1 MNITKNNKNVP
12 KKNLSNLSSNHS
24 LLIIS
29 SDIPVQSL
37 YNLLIQ
43 NPTYINKVDSKNET
57 FLSYAIK
64 RNKKDTIDLLL
75 TSPIIDI
82 NFQNSKKNSYLH
94 LAVLNQN
101 LELINELINKGIDM
115 NLQNEDGDTALH
127 LAYKIDN
134 KDIIEILINNNINTS
149 IKNNN
154 GDLAINIKPE
164 KSNILKSNNS
174 SNNMYESVN
183 NSGFNSSNSY
193 NMNNSNIY
201 INKNNNNNNSNK
213 INQKTYESSEDFFSS
228 VISNNK
234 NIQSDDNYQI
244 VNDDENN
251 EDIQIYESKNSNLN
265 NNNNINLSVSNSKNI
280 NKSIKINLSNNIKN
294 KLNLSK
300 ANQNSKNQEFQS
312 QYIYPNNYNNFD
324 NNNQYNN
331 TSNNQIYNNN
341 NLNSHDSKNN
351 INITNNIQ
359 EKNEKIYNQNDVVDL
374 FDLTAS
380 LDIVKKVNRDKVED
394 ISNLNINKINDDNDN
409 NKNEFKK
416 VSTMDE
422 DLVNINQI
430 SNLNIKVEN
439 NNNNQFIKKNSKS
452 SNNSDYDDFEE
463 NNNFRDTIK
472 PKIEIDDEFAFSS
485 PHIQNLNEITQKNTA
500 VNTASN
506 INSNYNSITKVYESN
521 NNTNKNSILTTQSI
535 KNLMVSNN
543 PSPLPAISTMNIS
556 SNGSINYNISQSINN
571 NYNNNNKNLINKPA
585 STPLINF
592 LQKIKMEK
600 YANNLIN
607 NGFDDIQLIIEQT
620 KGNNLGIT
628 DENLK
633 EAGILLPG
641 DRAKIIIKIQELAK
655 NFVYPIPKGVFYTCD
670 DLDNID
676 SDIYIRK
683 LNNWLRNLKVEN
695 YLMNFISNGYHS
707 LELLLVQMESKI
719 PLNENLLKDL
729 GIDKIGYR
737 TRIIN
742 KLKEEAKSLI
752 IQLKKNLLIIDK
764 KGNNDICDCKIF

>member
-12 KKNLSNLSSNHS
+12 KKTLSNLSSNHS

-64 RNKKDTIDLLL
+64 RNKKDIIDLLL

-82 NFQNSKKNSYLH
+82 NFQNSNKNSYLH

-101 LELINELINKGIDM
+101 LDLINELINKGIDM
-115 NLQNEDGDTALH
+115 NLQNEDGNTALH
-127 LAYKIDN
+127 LAYKIGN
-134 KDIIEILINNNINTS
+134 KNIIETLINNNINTN

-154 GDLAINIKPE
+154 GELAINIKPE
-164 KSNILKSNNS
+164 KMFTLNSNSS
-174 SNNMYESVN
+174 SNNVYESVN
-183 NSGFNSSNSY
+183 NSGFDSSNSY
-193 NMNNSNIY
+193 NFR
-201 INKNNNNNNSNK
+201 NNNNNSFKNK
-213 INQKTYESSEDFFSS
+213 QKNYENNEDFFSS

-234 NIQSDDNYQI
+234 NIQSSNNYQI

-251 EDIQIYESKNSNLN
+251 DDIQIYESKNSSPNNN
-265 NNNNINLSVSNSKNI
+265 NNNNINLSISNSRDL
-280 NKSIKINLSNNIKN
+280 NKSIKIHLSDNIKN

-300 ANQNSKNQEFQS
+300 VNPNSKNQEFQS
-312 QYIYPNNYNNFD
+312 QYIYPNNYNNF
-324 NNNQYNN
+324 NNNYQYTN
-331 TSNNQIYNNN
+331 TSNNRFYNNTNN
-341 NLNSHDSKNN
+341 NLSMRESKN
-351 INITNNIQ
+351 INKKE
-359 EKNEKIYNQNDVVDL
+359 EKNEKLINNRNDEIDL

-380 LDIVKKVNRDKVED
+380 LELTKKINRDKVED
-394 ISNLNINKINDDNDN
+394 IPNLNINKENDDTYN
-409 NKNEFKK
+409 NHFKK

-422 DLVNINQI
+422 DMVNINKI

-439 NNNNQFIKKNSKS
+439 INNQFQKKNSKS
-452 SNNSDYDDFEE
+452 SNNSDYDDFDD
-463 NNNFRDTIK
+463 NNFRDTLK
-472 PKIEIDDEFAFSS
+472 PKIEIDDEFVFSS
-485 PHIQNLNEITQKNTA
+485 PHIQNLNELTQKNTA

-506 INSNYNSITKVYESN
+506 INSSITKVFEN
-521 NNTNKNSILTTQSI
+521 NNNNKNSILTTQSI

-543 PSPLPAISTMNIS
+543 PSPLPAISTKNIS
-556 SNGSINYNISQSINN
+556 SRESINYNISQSINN
-571 NYNNNNKNLINKPA
+571 NFNNNNKILYKPA
-585 STPLINF
+585 SSPLIVF
-592 LQKIKMEK
+592 LQKLKMEK

-607 NGFDDIQLIIEQT
+607 NGFDDIQLIIDQS
-620 KGNNLGIT
+620 KGNNLGIS
-628 DENLK
+628 DDNLK

-641 DRAKIIIKIQELAK
+641 DRAKFLIKIQELAG
-655 NFVYPIPKGVFYTCD
+655 NFAFPIPKGVYYTCN

-683 LNNWLRNLKVEN
+683 LNNWLKNLKVEN
-695 YLMNFISNGYHS
+695 YLMNFVSNGYHS
-707 LELLLVQMESKI
+707 LELLLVQMESKN
-719 PLNENLLKDL
+719 PLNDNLLIEL
-729 GIDKIGYR
+729 GIEKIGYR

>member
-12 KKNLSNLSSNHS
+12 KKTLSNLSSNHS

-37 YNLLIQ
+37 YHLLIQ

-64 RNKKDTIDLLL
+64 RNKKDIIDLLL

-82 NFQNSKKNSYLH
+82 NFQNSNKNSYLH

-115 NLQNEDGDTALH
+115 NLKNEDGNTALH

-134 KDIIEILINNNINTS
+134 KNIIETLINNNINTN

-154 GDLAINIKPE
+154 GELAINVKPE
-164 KSNILKSNNS
+164 KMYTLKSNSS
-174 SNNMYESVN
+174 SNNVYESVN
-183 NSGFNSSNSY
+183 NSGFDSSNSY
-193 NMNNSNIY
+193 N
-201 INKNNNNNNSNK
+201 NNNNNNSFRNK
-213 INQKTYESSEDFFSS
+213 QKTYESNEDFFSS

-234 NIQSDDNYQI
+234 NIQSSNNYQI

-251 EDIQIYESKNSNLN
+251 EDLQIYESKNSSPNNN
-265 NNNNINLSVSNSKNI
+265 NNNNINLSISNSKDL
-280 NKSIKINLSNNIKN
+280 NKSIKINLSDNLKN

-300 ANQNSKNQEFQS
+300 VNPISKNQEFQS
-312 QYIYPNNYNNFD
+312 QYIYPNNYNNF
-324 NNNQYNN
+324 NHNYQYNN
-331 TSNNQIYNNN
+331 TSNNHINTIN
-341 NLNSHDSKNN
+341 NLSNRDSKNC
-351 INITNNIQ
+351 IKKTE
-359 EKNEKIYNQNDVVDL
+359 EKNDKFINNRNDEIDL

-380 LDIVKKVNRDKVED
+380 LELTKKINRDKVED
-394 ISNLNINKINDDNDN
+394 IPNLNINKENDDNN
-409 NKNEFKK
+409 NIYNNQFKK

-422 DLVNINQI
+422 DMVNINQV

-439 NNNNQFIKKNSKS
+439 NNNQFKKKNSKS
-452 SNNSDYDDFEE
+452 SNNSDNDDFDD
-463 NNNFRDTIK
+463 NNFRDTLK
-472 PKIEIDDEFAFSS
+472 PKIEIDDEFVFSS
-485 PHIQNLNEITQKNTA
+485 PHIQNLNELTQKNTA

-506 INSNYNSITKVYESN
+506 SNYNSIAKVYEN
-521 NNTNKNSILTTQSI
+521 NNNNKNSILTTQSI

-543 PSPLPAISTMNIS
+543 PSPLPAISTKNIS
-556 SNGSINYNISQSINN
+556 SRGSINYNISQSINKNFN
-571 NYNNNNKNLINKPA
+571 NDKTQYIINKPA
-585 STPLINF
+585 SSSLVDF
-592 LQKIKMEK
+592 LQKLKMEK

-607 NGFDDIQLIIEQT
+607 NGFDDIQLIIDQS

-628 DENLK
+628 DDNLK

-641 DRAKIIIKIQELAK
+641 DRAKILIKIQELAG
-655 NFVYPIPKGVFYTCD
+655 NFSFPIPKGVYYTCN

-683 LNNWLRNLKVEN
+683 LNNWLKNLKVEN
-695 YLMNFISNGYHS
+695 YLINFVSNGYHS
-707 LELLLVQMESKI
+707 LELLLVQMESKN
-719 PLNENLLKDL
+719 PLNDNLLIEL

>member
-12 KKNLSNLSSNHS
+12 KKTLSNLSSNHS

-64 RNKKDTIDLLL
+64 RNKKDIIDLLL

-82 NFQNSKKNSYLH
+82 NFQNSNKNSYLH

-101 LELINELINKGIDM
+101 LDLINELINKGIDM
-115 NLQNEDGDTALH
+115 NLQNEDGNTALH

-134 KDIIEILINNNINTS
+134 KNIIETLINNNINTN

-154 GDLAINIKPE
+154 GELAINIKPE
-164 KSNILKSNNS
+164 KIYTLNSNSS
-174 SNNMYESVN
+174 SNNVYESVN
-183 NSGFNSSNSY
+183 NSGFDSSNSY
-193 NMNNSNIY
+193 NFR
-201 INKNNNNNNSNK
+201 NNNNNSFKNK
-213 INQKTYESSEDFFSS
+213 QKNYENNEDFFSS

-234 NIQSDDNYQI
+234 NIQSSNNYQI

-251 EDIQIYESKNSNLN
+251 DDIQIYESKNSSPNNN
-265 NNNNINLSVSNSKNI
+265 NNNNINLSISNSRDL
-280 NKSIKINLSNNIKN
+280 NKSIKIHLSDNIKN

-300 ANQNSKNQEFQS
+300 VNPNSKNQEFQS
-312 QYIYPNNYNNFD
+312 QYIYPNNYNNF
-324 NNNQYNN
+324 NNNYQYTN
-331 TSNNQIYNNN
+331 TSNNRFYNNTNN
-341 NLNSHDSKNN
+341 NLSMRESKN
-351 INITNNIQ
+351 INKKE
-359 EKNEKIYNQNDVVDL
+359 EKNEKLINNRNDEIDL

-380 LDIVKKVNRDKVED
+380 LELTKKINRDKVED
-394 ISNLNINKINDDNDN
+394 IPNLNINKENDDTYN
-409 NKNEFKK
+409 NHFKK

-422 DLVNINQI
+422 DMVNINKI

-439 NNNNQFIKKNSKS
+439 INNQFQKKNSKS
-452 SNNSDYDDFEE
+452 SNNSDYDDFDD
-463 NNNFRDTIK
+463 NNFRDTLK
-472 PKIEIDDEFAFSS
+472 PKIEIDDEFVFSS
-485 PHIQNLNEITQKNTA
+485 PHIQNLNELTQKNTA

-506 INSNYNSITKVYESN
+506 INSSITKVFEN
-521 NNTNKNSILTTQSI
+521 NNNNKNSILTTQSI

-543 PSPLPAISTMNIS
+543 PSPLPAISTKNIS
-556 SNGSINYNISQSINN
+556 SRESINYNISQSINN
-571 NYNNNNKNLINKPA
+571 NFNNNNKILYKPA
-585 STPLINF
+585 SSPLIVF
-592 LQKIKMEK
+592 LQKLKMEK

-607 NGFDDIQLIIEQT
+607 NGFDDIQLIIDQS
-620 KGNNLGIT
+620 KGNNLGIS
-628 DENLK
+628 DDNLK

-641 DRAKIIIKIQELAK
+641 DRAKFLIKIQELAG
-655 NFVYPIPKGVFYTCD
+655 NFAFPIPKGVYYTCN

-683 LNNWLRNLKVEN
+683 LNNWLKNLKVEN
-695 YLMNFISNGYHS
+695 YLMNFVSNGYHS
-707 LELLLVQMESKI
+707 LELLLVQMESKN
-719 PLNENLLKDL
+719 PLNDNLLIEL
-729 GIDKIGYR
+729 GIEKIGYR

>member
-12 KKNLSNLSSNHS
+12 KKTLSNLSSNHS

-64 RNKKDTIDLLL
+64 RNKKDIIDLLL

-82 NFQNSKKNSYLH
+82 NFQNSNKNSYLH

-101 LELINELINKGIDM
+101 LDLINELINKGIDM
-115 NLQNEDGDTALH
+115 NLQNEDGNTALH

-134 KDIIEILINNNINTS
+134 KNIIETLINNNINTN

-154 GDLAINIKPE
+154 GELAINIKPE
-164 KSNILKSNNS
+164 KIYTLNSNSS
-174 SNNMYESVN
+174 SNNVYESVN
-183 NSGFNSSNSY
+183 NSGFDSSNSY
-193 NMNNSNIY
+193 NFR
-201 INKNNNNNNSNK
+201 NNNNNSFKNK
-213 INQKTYESSEDFFSS
+213 QKNYENNEDFFSS

-234 NIQSDDNYQI
+234 NIQSSNNYQI

-251 EDIQIYESKNSNLN
+251 DDIQIYESKNSSPNNN
-265 NNNNINLSVSNSKNI
+265 NNNNINLSISNSRDL
-280 NKSIKINLSNNIKN
+280 NKSTKIHLSDNIKN

-300 ANQNSKNQEFQS
+300 VNPNSKNQEFQS
-312 QYIYPNNYNNFD
+312 QYIYPNNYNNF
-324 NNNQYNN
+324 NNNYQYTN
-331 TSNNQIYNNN
+331 TSNNRFYNNTNN
-341 NLNSHDSKNN
+341 NLSMRESKN
-351 INITNNIQ
+351 INKKE
-359 EKNEKIYNQNDVVDL
+359 EKNEKLINNRNDEIDL

-380 LDIVKKVNRDKVED
+380 LELTKKINRDKVED
-394 ISNLNINKINDDNDN
+394 IPNLNINKENDDTYN
-409 NKNEFKK
+409 NHFKK

-422 DLVNINQI
+422 DMVNINKI

-439 NNNNQFIKKNSKS
+439 INNQFQKKNSKS
-452 SNNSDYDDFEE
+452 SNNSDYDDFDD
-463 NNNFRDTIK
+463 NNFRDTLK
-472 PKIEIDDEFAFSS
+472 PKIEIDDEFVFSS
-485 PHIQNLNEITQKNTA
+485 PHIQNLNELTQKNTA

-506 INSNYNSITKVYESN
+506 INSSITKVFEN
-521 NNTNKNSILTTQSI
+521 NNNNKNSILTTQSI

-543 PSPLPAISTMNIS
+543 PSPLPAISTKNIS
-556 SNGSINYNISQSINN
+556 SRESINYNISQSINN
-571 NYNNNNKNLINKPA
+571 NFNNNNKILYKPA
-585 STPLINF
+585 SSPLIVF
-592 LQKIKMEK
+592 LQKLKMEK

-607 NGFDDIQLIIEQT
+607 NGFDDIQLIIDQS
-620 KGNNLGIT
+620 KGNNLGIS
-628 DENLK
+628 DDNLK

-641 DRAKIIIKIQELAK
+641 DRAKFLIKIQELAG
-655 NFVYPIPKGVFYTCD
+655 NFAFPIPKGVYYTCN

-683 LNNWLRNLKVEN
+683 LNNWLKNLKVEN
-695 YLMNFISNGYHS
+695 YLMNFVSNGYHS
-707 LELLLVQMESKI
+707 LELLLVQMESKN
-719 PLNENLLKDL
+719 PLNDNLLIEL
-729 GIDKIGYR
+729 GIEKIGYR

>member
-12 KKNLSNLSSNHS
+12 KKTLSNLSSNHS

-64 RNKKDTIDLLL
+64 RNKKDIIDLLL

-82 NFQNSKKNSYLH
+82 NFQNSNKNSYLH

-101 LELINELINKGIDM
+101 LDLINELINKGIDM
-115 NLQNEDGDTALH
+115 NLQNEDGNTALH

-134 KDIIEILINNNINTS
+134 KNIIETLINNNINTN

-154 GDLAINIKPE
+154 GELAINIKPE
-164 KSNILKSNNS
+164 KIYTLNSNSS
-174 SNNMYESVN
+174 SNNVYESVN
-183 NSGFNSSNSY
+183 NSGFDSSNSY
-193 NMNNSNIY
+193 NFR
-201 INKNNNNNNSNK
+201 NNNNNSFKNK
-213 INQKTYESSEDFFSS
+213 QKNYENNEDFFSS

-234 NIQSDDNYQI
+234 NIQSSNNYQI

-251 EDIQIYESKNSNLN
+251 DDIQIYESKNSSPNNN
-265 NNNNINLSVSNSKNI
+265 NNNNINLSISNSRDL
-280 NKSIKINLSNNIKN
+280 NKSNKIHLSDNIKN

-300 ANQNSKNQEFQS
+300 VNPNSKNQEFQS
-312 QYIYPNNYNNFD
+312 QYIYPNNYNNF
-324 NNNQYNN
+324 NNNYQYTN
-331 TSNNQIYNNN
+331 TSNNRFYNNTNN
-341 NLNSHDSKNN
+341 NLSMRESKN
-351 INITNNIQ
+351 INKKE
-359 EKNEKIYNQNDVVDL
+359 EKNEKLINNRNDEIDL

-380 LDIVKKVNRDKVED
+380 LELTKKINRDKVED
-394 ISNLNINKINDDNDN
+394 IPNLNINKENDDTYN
-409 NKNEFKK
+409 NHFKK

-422 DLVNINQI
+422 DMVNINKI

-439 NNNNQFIKKNSKS
+439 INNQFQKKNSKS
-452 SNNSDYDDFEE
+452 SNNSDYDDFDD
-463 NNNFRDTIK
+463 NNFRDTLK
-472 PKIEIDDEFAFSS
+472 PKIEIDDEFVFSS
-485 PHIQNLNEITQKNTA
+485 PHIQNLNELTQKNTA

-506 INSNYNSITKVYESN
+506 INSSITKVFEN
-521 NNTNKNSILTTQSI
+521 NNNNKNSILTTQSI

-543 PSPLPAISTMNIS
+543 PSPLPAISTKNIS
-556 SNGSINYNISQSINN
+556 SRESINYNISQSINN
-571 NYNNNNKNLINKPA
+571 NFNNNNKILYKPA
-585 STPLINF
+585 SSPLIVF
-592 LQKIKMEK
+592 LQKLKMEK

-607 NGFDDIQLIIEQT
+607 NGFDDIQLIIDQS
-620 KGNNLGIT
+620 KGNNLGIS
-628 DENLK
+628 DDNLK

-641 DRAKIIIKIQELAK
+641 DRAKFLIKIQELAG
-655 NFVYPIPKGVFYTCD
+655 NFAFPIPKGVYYTCN

-683 LNNWLRNLKVEN
+683 LNNWLKNLKVEN
-695 YLMNFISNGYHS
+695 YLMNFVSNGYHS
-707 LELLLVQMESKI
+707 LELLLVQMESKN
-719 PLNENLLKDL
+719 PLNDNLLIEL
-729 GIDKIGYR
+729 GIEKIGYR

>member
-12 KKNLSNLSSNHS
+12 KKTLSNLSSNHS

-64 RNKKDTIDLLL
+64 RNKKDIIDLLL

-82 NFQNSKKNSYLH
+82 NFQNSNKNSYLH

-101 LELINELINKGIDM
+101 LDLINELINKGIDM
-115 NLQNEDGDTALH
+115 NLQNEDGNTALH

-134 KDIIEILINNNINTS
+134 KNIIETLINNNINTN

-154 GDLAINIKPE
+154 GELANNIKPE
-164 KSNILKSNNS
+164 KIYTLNSNSS
-174 SNNMYESVN
+174 SNNVYESVN
-183 NSGFNSSNSY
+183 NSGFDSSNSY
-193 NMNNSNIY
+193 NFR
-201 INKNNNNNNSNK
+201 NNNNNSFKNK
-213 INQKTYESSEDFFSS
+213 QKNYENNEDFFSS
-228 VISNNK
+228 VISYNK
-234 NIQSDDNYQI
+234 NIQSSNNYQI

-251 EDIQIYESKNSNLN
+251 DDIQIYESKNSSPNNN
-265 NNNNINLSVSNSKNI
+265 NNNNINLSISNSRDL
-280 NKSIKINLSNNIKN
+280 NKSIKIHLSDNIKN

-300 ANQNSKNQEFQS
+300 VNPNSKNQEFQS
-312 QYIYPNNYNNFD
+312 QYIYPNNYNNF
-324 NNNQYNN
+324 NNNYQYTN
-331 TSNNQIYNNN
+331 TSNNRFYNNTNN
-341 NLNSHDSKNN
+341 NLSMRESKN
-351 INITNNIQ
+351 INKKE
-359 EKNEKIYNQNDVVDL
+359 EKNEKLINNRNDEIDL

-380 LDIVKKVNRDKVED
+380 LELTKKINRDKVED
-394 ISNLNINKINDDNDN
+394 IPNLNINKENDDTYN
-409 NKNEFKK
+409 NHFKK

-422 DLVNINQI
+422 DMVNINKI

-439 NNNNQFIKKNSKS
+439 INNQFQKKNSKS
-452 SNNSDYDDFEE
+452 SNNSDYDDFDD
-463 NNNFRDTIK
+463 NNFRDTLK
-472 PKIEIDDEFAFSS
+472 PKIEIDDEFVFSS
-485 PHIQNLNEITQKNTA
+485 PHIQNLNELTQKNTA

-506 INSNYNSITKVYESN
+506 INSSITKVFEN
-521 NNTNKNSILTTQSI
+521 NNNNKNSILTTQSI

-543 PSPLPAISTMNIS
+543 PSPLPAISTKNIS
-556 SNGSINYNISQSINN
+556 SRETINYNISQSINN
-571 NYNNNNKNLINKPA
+571 NFNNNNKILYKPA
-585 STPLINF
+585 SSPLIVF
-592 LQKIKMEK
+592 LQKLKMEK

-607 NGFDDIQLIIEQT
+607 NGFDDIQLIIDQS
-620 KGNNLGIT
+620 KGNNLGIS
-628 DENLK
+628 DDNLK

-641 DRAKIIIKIQELAK
+641 DRAKFLIKIQELAG
-655 NFVYPIPKGVFYTCD
+655 NFAFPIPKGVYYTCN

-683 LNNWLRNLKVEN
+683 LNNWLKNLKVEN
-695 YLMNFISNGYHS
+695 YLMNFVSNGYHS
-707 LELLLVQMESKI
+707 LELLLVQMESKN
-719 PLNENLLKDL
+719 PLNDNLLIEL
-729 GIDKIGYR
+729 GIEKIGYR

>member
-43 NPTYINKVDSKNET
+43 NPSYINKVDSKNET

-134 KDIIEILINNNINTS
+134 KDIIEILINNNINTN

-154 GDLAINIKPE
+154 GELAINIKPE
-164 KSNILKSNNS
+164 KSNILKSNDS
-174 SNNMYESVN
+174 SNNIYESVN
-183 NSGFNSSNSY
+183 NSGFNSCNSY

-201 INKNNNNNNSNK
+201 TNKNNNNNK
-213 INQKTYESSEDFFSS
+213 INQKTNESNEDFFSS

-234 NIQSDDNYQI
+234 NIQSNDNYQI

-251 EDIQIYESKNSNLN
+251 EDIQIYESKNSSPN
-265 NNNNINLSVSNSKNI
+265 NNFNNNINLSISNSKDL
-280 NKSIKINLSNNIKN
+280 NKSIKIHLSDNIKN

-300 ANQNSKNQEFQS
+300 ANHISKNQEFQS
-312 QYIYPNNYNNFD
+312 QYIYPNNYNNF
-324 NNNQYNN
+324 NNNYQYNN
-331 TSNNQIYNNN
+331 TSNNHIYNSNN
-341 NLNSHDSKNN
+341 NLNSHMNK
-351 INITNNIQ
+351 TNNFQDTID
-359 EKNEKIYNQNDVVDL
+359 KLKYSHNDEVDL
-374 FDLTAS
+374 FDLTES

-394 ISNLNINKINDDNDN
+394 IPNLNINKINDDNN
-409 NKNEFKK
+409 NNNIYKNEFKK

-430 SNLNIKVEN
+430 SNMNIKAEN
-439 NNNNQFIKKNSKS
+439 DNNNQFIKKNSKS

-655 NFVYPIPKGVFYTCD
+655 NFVYPIPKGVYYTCD

-683 LNNWLRNLKVEN
+683 LNNWLKNLKVEN

-707 LELLLVQMESKI
+707 LELLIVQMESKN
-719 PLNENLLKDL
+719 PLNDNLLKEI
-729 GIDKIGYR
+729 GIDKIGHR

-742 KLKEEAKSLI
+742 KLKEDGKSLTN
-752 IQLKKNLLIIDK
+752 QLKKNLLIIDK
-764 KGNNDICDCKIF
+764 KGNNDICDCVIF

>member
-12 KKNLSNLSSNHS
+12 KKTLSNLSSNHS

-64 RNKKDTIDLLL
+64 RNKKDIIDLLL

-82 NFQNSKKNSYLH
+82 NFQNSNKNSYLH
-94 LAVLNQN
+94 LAVINQN
-101 LELINELINKGIDM
+101 LDLINELINKGIDM
-115 NLQNEDGDTALH
+115 NLQNEDGNTALH

-134 KDIIEILINNNINTS
+134 KNIIETLINNNINTN

-154 GDLAINIKPE
+154 GELAINIKPE
-164 KSNILKSNNS
+164 KIYTLNSNSS
-174 SNNMYESVN
+174 SNNVYESVN
-183 NSGFNSSNSY
+183 NSGFDSSNSY
-193 NMNNSNIY
+193 NFR
-201 INKNNNNNNSNK
+201 NNNNNSFKNK
-213 INQKTYESSEDFFSS
+213 QKNYENNEDFFSS

-234 NIQSDDNYQI
+234 NIQSSNNYQI

-251 EDIQIYESKNSNLN
+251 DDIQIYESKNSSPNNN
-265 NNNNINLSVSNSKNI
+265 NNNNINLSISNSRDL
-280 NKSIKINLSNNIKN
+280 NKSIKIHLSDNIKN

-300 ANQNSKNQEFQS
+300 VNPNSKNQEFQS
-312 QYIYPNNYNNFD
+312 QYIYPNNYNNF
-324 NNNQYNN
+324 NNNYQYTN
-331 TSNNQIYNNN
+331 TSNNRFYNNTNN
-341 NLNSHDSKNN
+341 NLSMRESKN
-351 INITNNIQ
+351 INKKE
-359 EKNEKIYNQNDVVDL
+359 EKNEKLINNRNDEIDL

-380 LDIVKKVNRDKVED
+380 LELTKKINRDKVED
-394 ISNLNINKINDDNDN
+394 IPNLNINKENDDTYN
-409 NKNEFKK
+409 NHFKK

-422 DLVNINQI
+422 DMVNINKI

-439 NNNNQFIKKNSKS
+439 INNQFQKKNSKS
-452 SNNSDYDDFEE
+452 SNNSDYDDFDD
-463 NNNFRDTIK
+463 NNFRDTLK
-472 PKIEIDDEFAFSS
+472 PKIEIDDEFVFSS
-485 PHIQNLNEITQKNTA
+485 PHIQNLNELTQKNTA

-506 INSNYNSITKVYESN
+506 INSSITKVFEN
-521 NNTNKNSILTTQSI
+521 NNNNKNSILTTQSI

-543 PSPLPAISTMNIS
+543 PSPLPAISTKNIS
-556 SNGSINYNISQSINN
+556 SRESINYNISQSINN
-571 NYNNNNKNLINKPA
+571 NFNNNKFLYKPA
-585 STPLINF
+585 SSPLIVF
-592 LQKIKMEK
+592 LQKLKMEK

-607 NGFDDIQLIIEQT
+607 NGFDDIQLIIDQS
-620 KGNNLGIT
+620 KGNNLGIS
-628 DENLK
+628 DDNLK

-641 DRAKIIIKIQELAK
+641 DRAKFLIKIQELAG
-655 NFVYPIPKGVFYTCD
+655 NFAFPIPKGVYYTCN

-683 LNNWLRNLKVEN
+683 LNNWLKNLKVEN
-695 YLMNFISNGYHS
+695 YLMNFVSNGYHS
-707 LELLLVQMESKI
+707 LELLLVQMESKN
-719 PLNENLLKDL
+719 PLNDNLLIEL
-729 GIDKIGYR
+729 GIEKIGYR

>member
-12 KKNLSNLSSNHS
+12 KKTLSNLSSNHS

-64 RNKKDTIDLLL
+64 RNKKDIIDLLL

-82 NFQNSKKNSYLH
+82 NFQNSNKNSYLH

-101 LELINELINKGIDM
+101 LYLINELINKGIDM
-115 NLQNEDGDTALH
+115 NLQNEDGNTALH

-134 KDIIEILINNNINTS
+134 KNIIETLINNNINTN

-154 GDLAINIKPE
+154 GELAINIKPE
-164 KSNILKSNNS
+164 KIYTLNSNSS
-174 SNNMYESVN
+174 SNNVYESVN
-183 NSGFNSSNSY
+183 NSGFDSSNSY
-193 NMNNSNIY
+193 NFR
-201 INKNNNNNNSNK
+201 NNNNNSFKNK
-213 INQKTYESSEDFFSS
+213 QKNYENNEDFFSS

-234 NIQSDDNYQI
+234 NIQSSNNYQI

-251 EDIQIYESKNSNLN
+251 EDIQIYESKNSSPNNN
-265 NNNNINLSVSNSKNI
+265 NNNNINLSISNSRDL
-280 NKSIKINLSNNIKN
+280 NKSIKIHLSDNIKN

-300 ANQNSKNQEFQS
+300 VNPNSKNQEFQS
-312 QYIYPNNYNNFD
+312 QYIYPNNYNNF
-324 NNNQYNN
+324 NNNYQYTN
-331 TSNNQIYNNN
+331 TSNNRFYNNTNN
-341 NLNSHDSKNN
+341 NLSMRESKN
-351 INITNNIQ
+351 INKKE
-359 EKNEKIYNQNDVVDL
+359 EKNEKLINNRNDEIDL

-380 LDIVKKVNRDKVED
+380 LELTKKINRDKVED
-394 ISNLNINKINDDNDN
+394 IPNLNINKENDDTYN
-409 NKNEFKK
+409 NHFKK

-422 DLVNINQI
+422 DMVNINKI

-439 NNNNQFIKKNSKS
+439 INNQFQKKNSKS
-452 SNNSDYDDFEE
+452 SNNSDYDDFDD
-463 NNNFRDTIK
+463 NNFRDTLK
-472 PKIEIDDEFAFSS
+472 PKIEIDDEFVFSS
-485 PHIQNLNEITQKNTA
+485 PHIQNLNELTQKNTA

-506 INSNYNSITKVYESN
+506 INSSITKVFEN
-521 NNTNKNSILTTQSI
+521 NNNNKNSILTTQSI

-543 PSPLPAISTMNIS
+543 PSPLPAISTKNIS
-556 SNGSINYNISQSINN
+556 SRESINYNISQSINN
-571 NYNNNNKNLINKPA
+571 NFNNNNKILYKPA
-585 STPLINF
+585 SSPLIVF
-592 LQKIKMEK
+592 LQKLKMEK

-607 NGFDDIQLIIEQT
+607 NGFDDIQLIIDQS
-620 KGNNLGIT
+620 KGNNLGIS
-628 DENLK
+628 DDNLK

-641 DRAKIIIKIQELAK
+641 DRAKFLIKIQELAG
-655 NFVYPIPKGVFYTCD
+655 NFAFPIPKGVYYTCN

-683 LNNWLRNLKVEN
+683 LNNWLKNLKVEN
-695 YLMNFISNGYHS
+695 YLMNFVSNGYHS
-707 LELLLVQMESKI
+707 LELLLVQMESKN
-719 PLNENLLKDL
+719 PLNDNLLIEL
-729 GIDKIGYR
+729 GIEKIGYR

>member
-12 KKNLSNLSSNHS
+12 KKTLSNLSSNHS

-64 RNKKDTIDLLL
+64 RNKKDIIDLLL

-82 NFQNSKKNSYLH
+82 NFQNSNKNSYLH

-101 LELINELINKGIDM
+101 LDLINELINKGIDM
-115 NLQNEDGDTALH
+115 NLQNEDGNTALH
-127 LAYKIDN
+127 LAYKIGN
-134 KDIIEILINNNINTS
+134 KNIIETLINNNINTN

-154 GDLAINIKPE
+154 GELAINIKPE
-164 KSNILKSNNS
+164 KMFTLNSNSS
-174 SNNMYESVN
+174 SNNVYESVN
-183 NSGFNSSNSY
+183 NSGFDSSNSY
-193 NMNNSNIY
+193 NFR
-201 INKNNNNNNSNK
+201 NNNNNSFKNK
-213 INQKTYESSEDFFSS
+213 QKNYENNEDFFSS

-234 NIQSDDNYQI
+234 NIQSSNNYQI

-251 EDIQIYESKNSNLN
+251 DDIQIYESKNSSPNNN
-265 NNNNINLSVSNSKNI
+265 NNNNINLSISNSRDL
-280 NKSIKINLSNNIKN
+280 NKSIKIHLSDNIKN

-300 ANQNSKNQEFQS
+300 VNPNSKNQEFQS
-312 QYIYPNNYNNFD
+312 QYIYPNNYNNF
-324 NNNQYNN
+324 NNNYQYTN
-331 TSNNQIYNNN
+331 TSNNRFYNNTNN
-341 NLNSHDSKNN
+341 NLSMRESKN
-351 INITNNIQ
+351 INKKE
-359 EKNEKIYNQNDVVDL
+359 EKNEKLINNRNDEIDL

-380 LDIVKKVNRDKVED
+380 LELTKKINRDKVED
-394 ISNLNINKINDDNDN
+394 IPNLNINKENDDTYN
-409 NKNEFKK
+409 NHFKK

-422 DLVNINQI
+422 DMVNINKI

-439 NNNNQFIKKNSKS
+439 INNQFQKKNSKS
-452 SNNSDYDDFEE
+452 SKNNDYDDFDD
-463 NNNFRDTIK
+463 NNFRDTLK
-472 PKIEIDDEFAFSS
+472 PKIEIDDEFVFSS
-485 PHIQNLNEITQKNTA
+485 PHIQNLNELTQKNTA

-506 INSNYNSITKVYESN
+506 INSSITKVFEN
-521 NNTNKNSILTTQSI
+521 NNNNKNSILTTQSI

-543 PSPLPAISTMNIS
+543 PSPLPAISTKNIS
-556 SNGSINYNISQSINN
+556 SRESINYNISQSINN
-571 NYNNNNKNLINKPA
+571 NFNNNNKILYKPA
-585 STPLINF
+585 SSPLIVF
-592 LQKIKMEK
+592 LQKLKMEK

-607 NGFDDIQLIIEQT
+607 NGFDDIQLIIDQS
-620 KGNNLGIT
+620 KGNNLGIS
-628 DENLK
+628 DDNLK

-641 DRAKIIIKIQELAK
+641 DRAKFLIKIQELAG
-655 NFVYPIPKGVFYTCD
+655 NFAFPIPKGVYYTCN

-683 LNNWLRNLKVEN
+683 LNNWLKNLKVEN
-695 YLMNFISNGYHS
+695 YLMNFVSNGYHS
-707 LELLLVQMESKI
+707 LELLLVQMESKN
-719 PLNENLLKDL
+719 PLNDNLLIEL
-729 GIDKIGYR
+729 GIEKIGYR

>member
-12 KKNLSNLSSNHS
+12 KKTLSNLSSNHS

-64 RNKKDTIDLLL
+64 RNKKDIIDLLL

-82 NFQNSKKNSYLH
+82 NFQNSNKNSYLH

-101 LELINELINKGIDM
+101 LDLINELINKGIDM
-115 NLQNEDGDTALH
+115 NLQNEDGNTALH

-134 KDIIEILINNNINTS
+134 KNIIETLINNNINTN

-154 GDLAINIKPE
+154 GELAINIKPE
-164 KSNILKSNNS
+164 KIYTLNSNSS
-174 SNNMYESVN
+174 SNNVYESVN
-183 NSGFNSSNSY
+183 NSGFDSSNSY
-193 NMNNSNIY
+193 NFR
-201 INKNNNNNNSNK
+201 NNNNNSFKNK
-213 INQKTYESSEDFFSS
+213 QKNYENNEDFFSS

-234 NIQSDDNYQI
+234 NIQSSNNYQI

-251 EDIQIYESKNSNLN
+251 DDIQIYESKNSSPNNN
-265 NNNNINLSVSNSKNI
+265 NNNNINLSISNSRDL
-280 NKSIKINLSNNIKN
+280 NKSSKIHLSDNIKN

-300 ANQNSKNQEFQS
+300 VNPNSKNQEFQS
-312 QYIYPNNYNNFD
+312 QYIYPNNYNNF
-324 NNNQYNN
+324 NNNYQYTN
-331 TSNNQIYNNN
+331 TSNNRFYNNTNN
-341 NLNSHDSKNN
+341 NLSMRESKN
-351 INITNNIQ
+351 INKKE
-359 EKNEKIYNQNDVVDL
+359 EKNEKLINNRNDEIDL

-380 LDIVKKVNRDKVED
+380 LELTKKINRDKVED
-394 ISNLNINKINDDNDN
+394 IPNLNINKENDDTYN
-409 NKNEFKK
+409 NHFKK

-422 DLVNINQI
+422 DMVNINKI

-439 NNNNQFIKKNSKS
+439 INNQFQKKNSKS
-452 SNNSDYDDFEE
+452 SNNSDYDDFDD
-463 NNNFRDTIK
+463 NNFRDTLK
-472 PKIEIDDEFAFSS
+472 PKIEIDDEFVFSS
-485 PHIQNLNEITQKNTA
+485 PHIQNLNELTQKNTA

-506 INSNYNSITKVYESN
+506 INSSITKVFEN
-521 NNTNKNSILTTQSI
+521 NNNNKNSILTTQSI

-543 PSPLPAISTMNIS
+543 PSPLPAISTKNIS
-556 SNGSINYNISQSINN
+556 SRESINYNISQSINN
-571 NYNNNNKNLINKPA
+571 NFNNNNKILYKPA
-585 STPLINF
+585 SSPLIVF
-592 LQKIKMEK
+592 LQKLKMEK

-607 NGFDDIQLIIEQT
+607 NGFDDIQLIIDQS
-620 KGNNLGIT
+620 KGNNLGIS
-628 DENLK
+628 DDNLK

-641 DRAKIIIKIQELAK
+641 DRAKFLIKIQELAG
-655 NFVYPIPKGVFYTCD
+655 NFAFPIPKGVYYTCN

-683 LNNWLRNLKVEN
+683 LNNWLKNLKVEN
-695 YLMNFISNGYHS
+695 YLMNFVSNGYHS
-707 LELLLVQMESKI
+707 LELLLVQMESKN
-719 PLNENLLKDL
+719 PLNDNLLIEL
-729 GIDKIGYR
+729 GIEKIGYR

>member
-12 KKNLSNLSSNHS
+12 KKTLSNLSSNHS

-64 RNKKDTIDLLL
+64 RNKKDIIDLLL

-82 NFQNSKKNSYLH
+82 NFQNSNKNSYLH

-101 LELINELINKGIDM
+101 LYLINELINKGIDM
-115 NLQNEDGDTALH
+115 NLQNEDGNTALH

-134 KDIIEILINNNINTS
+134 KNIIETLINNNINTN

-154 GDLAINIKPE
+154 GELAINIKPE
-164 KSNILKSNNS
+164 KIYTLNSNSS
-174 SNNMYESVN
+174 SNNVYESVN
-183 NSGFNSSNSY
+183 NSGFDSSNSY
-193 NMNNSNIY
+193 NFR
-201 INKNNNNNNSNK
+201 NNNNSFKNK
-213 INQKTYESSEDFFSS
+213 QKNYENNEDFFSS

-234 NIQSDDNYQI
+234 NIQSSNNYQI

-251 EDIQIYESKNSNLN
+251 DDIQIYESKNSSPNNN
-265 NNNNINLSVSNSKNI
+265 NNNNINLSISNSRDL
-280 NKSIKINLSNNIKN
+280 NKSIKIHLSDNIKN

-300 ANQNSKNQEFQS
+300 VNPNSKNQEFQS
-312 QYIYPNNYNNFD
+312 QYIYPNNYNNF
-324 NNNQYNN
+324 NNNYQYTN
-331 TSNNQIYNNN
+331 TSNNRFYNNTNN
-341 NLNSHDSKNN
+341 NLSMRESKN
-351 INITNNIQ
+351 INKKE
-359 EKNEKIYNQNDVVDL
+359 EKNEKLINNRNDEIDL

-380 LDIVKKVNRDKVED
+380 LELTKKINRDKVED
-394 ISNLNINKINDDNDN
+394 IPNLNINKENDDTYN
-409 NKNEFKK
+409 NHFKK

-422 DLVNINQI
+422 DMVNINKI

-439 NNNNQFIKKNSKS
+439 INNQFQKKNSKS
-452 SNNSDYDDFEE
+452 SNNSDYDDFDD
-463 NNNFRDTIK
+463 NNFRDTLK
-472 PKIEIDDEFAFSS
+472 PKIEIDDEFVFSS
-485 PHIQNLNEITQKNTA
+485 PHIQNLNELTQKNTA

-506 INSNYNSITKVYESN
+506 INSSITKVFEN
-521 NNTNKNSILTTQSI
+521 NNNNKNSILTTQSI

-543 PSPLPAISTMNIS
+543 PSPLPAISTKNIS
-556 SNGSINYNISQSINN
+556 SRESINYNISQSINN
-571 NYNNNNKNLINKPA
+571 NFNNNNKILYKPA
-585 STPLINF
+585 SSPLIVF
-592 LQKIKMEK
+592 LQKLKMEK

-607 NGFDDIQLIIEQT
+607 NGFDDIQLIIDQS
-620 KGNNLGIT
+620 KGNNLGIS
-628 DENLK
+628 DDNLK

-641 DRAKIIIKIQELAK
+641 DRAKFLIKIQELAG
-655 NFVYPIPKGVFYTCD
+655 NFAFPIPKGVYYTCN

-683 LNNWLRNLKVEN
+683 LNNWLKNLKVEN
-695 YLMNFISNGYHS
+695 YLMNFVSNGYHS
-707 LELLLVQMESKI
+707 LELLLVQMESKN
-719 PLNENLLKDL
+719 PLNDNLLIEL
-729 GIDKIGYR
+729 GIEKIGYR

>member
-12 KKNLSNLSSNHS
+12 KKTLSNLSSNHS

-64 RNKKDTIDLLL
+64 RNKKDIIALLL

-82 NFQNSKKNSYLH
+82 NFQNSNKNSYLH

-101 LELINELINKGIDM
+101 LDLINELINKGIDM
-115 NLQNEDGDTALH
+115 NLQNEDGNTALH

-134 KDIIEILINNNINTS
+134 KNIIETLINNNINTN

-154 GDLAINIKPE
+154 GELAINIKPE
-164 KSNILKSNNS
+164 KIYTLNSNSS
-174 SNNMYESVN
+174 SNNVYESVN
-183 NSGFNSSNSY
+183 NSGFDSSNSY
-193 NMNNSNIY
+193 NFR
-201 INKNNNNNNSNK
+201 NNNNNSFKNK
-213 INQKTYESSEDFFSS
+213 QKNYENNEDFFSS

-234 NIQSDDNYQI
+234 NIQSSNNYQI

-251 EDIQIYESKNSNLN
+251 DDIQIYESKNSSPNNN
-265 NNNNINLSVSNSKNI
+265 NNNNINLSISNSRDL
-280 NKSIKINLSNNIKN
+280 NKSSKIHLSDNIKN

-300 ANQNSKNQEFQS
+300 VNPNSKNQEFQS
-312 QYIYPNNYNNFD
+312 QYIYPNNYNNF
-324 NNNQYNN
+324 NNNYQYTN
-331 TSNNQIYNNN
+331 TSNNRFYNNTNN
-341 NLNSHDSKNN
+341 NLSMRESKN
-351 INITNNIQ
+351 INKKE
-359 EKNEKIYNQNDVVDL
+359 EKNEKLINNRNDEIDL

-380 LDIVKKVNRDKVED
+380 LELTKKINRDKVED
-394 ISNLNINKINDDNDN
+394 IPNLNINKENDDTYN
-409 NKNEFKK
+409 NHFKK

-422 DLVNINQI
+422 DMVNINKI

-439 NNNNQFIKKNSKS
+439 INNQFQKKNSKS
-452 SNNSDYDDFEE
+452 SNNSDYDDFDD
-463 NNNFRDTIK
+463 NNFRDTLK
-472 PKIEIDDEFAFSS
+472 PKIEIDDEFVFSS
-485 PHIQNLNEITQKNTA
+485 PHIQNLNELTQKNTA

-506 INSNYNSITKVYESN
+506 INSSITKVFEN
-521 NNTNKNSILTTQSI
+521 NNNNKNSILTTQSI

-543 PSPLPAISTMNIS
+543 PSPLPAISTKNIS
-556 SNGSINYNISQSINN
+556 SRESINYNISQSINN
-571 NYNNNNKNLINKPA
+571 NFNNNNKILYKPA
-585 STPLINF
+585 SSPLIVF
-592 LQKIKMEK
+592 LQKLKMEK

-607 NGFDDIQLIIEQT
+607 NGFDDIQLIIDQS
-620 KGNNLGIT
+620 KGNNLGIS
-628 DENLK
+628 DDNLK

-641 DRAKIIIKIQELAK
+641 DRAKFLIKIQELAG
-655 NFVYPIPKGVFYTCD
+655 NFAFPIPKGVYYTCN

-683 LNNWLRNLKVEN
+683 LNNWLKNLKVEN
-695 YLMNFISNGYHS
+695 YLMNFVSNGYHS
-707 LELLLVQMESKI
+707 LELLLVQMESKN
-719 PLNENLLKDL
+719 PLNDNLLIEL
-729 GIDKIGYR
+729 GIEKIGYR

>member
-64 RNKKDTIDLLL
+64 RNKRDIIDLLL

-82 NFQNSKKNSYLH
+82 NFQNANKNSYLH
-94 LAVLNQN
+94 LAVLHQN

-115 NLQNEDGDTALH
+115 NLKNEDGNTALH
-127 LAYKIDN
+127 LAYKVDN
-134 KDIIEILINNNINTS
+134 KNIIETLINNNINTN

-154 GDLAINIKPE
+154 GELAINIKPD
-164 KSNILKSNNS
+164 KSYTLKSNSS

-183 NSGFNSSNSY
+183 KSGFNSSNSY
-193 NMNNSNIY
+193 NMSNNNVYVS
-201 INKNNNNNNSNK
+201 KNNNSFKN
-213 INQKTYESSEDFFSS
+213 NQKIYESNEDFFSS
-228 VISNNK
+228 AISNNK
-234 NIQSDDNYQI
+234 NLQSNNYQI

-251 EDIQIYESKNSNLN
+251 EDIQIYESKNSSPNKN
-265 NNNNINLSVSNSKNI
+265 YNNNNINLSISNSKDL
-280 NKSIKINLSNNIKN
+280 NKSIKINLSDNIKN

-300 ANQNSKNQEFQS
+300 AKPISKNIEFQS
-312 QYIYPNNYNNFD
+312 QYIYPNNYNNF
-324 NNNQYNN
+324 NNNYQYNN
-331 TSNNQIYNNN
+331 TSNNHIYNSNI
-341 NLNSHDSKNN
+341 SIKESKNN
-351 INITNNIQ
+351 MNKKNE
-359 EKNEKIYNQNDVVDL
+359 EKNDKFIYNRNDEIDL

-380 LDIVKKVNRDKVED
+380 LDITKKVNRDKVED
-394 ISNLNINKINDDNDN
+394 IPNLNINKVNDDNNKSYN
-409 NKNEFKK
+409 NNEFKK

-422 DLVNINQI
+422 DMVNINQI

-439 NNNNQFIKKNSKS
+439 NENQFKKKNSKS
-452 SNNSDYDDFEE
+452 SNNSDYDDFDD
-463 NNNFRDTIK
+463 NINFRDSNK
-472 PKIEIDDEFAFSS
+472 PKIEIDDEFVFSN
-485 PHIQNLNEITQKNTA
+485 PHIQNLNELTQKNTA

-506 INSNYNSITKVYESN
+506 INSNFDSTTKVYDN
-521 NNTNKNSILTTQSI
+521 NNNNNKNSILTTQSI

-543 PSPLPAISTMNIS
+543 PSPLPAISTKNIS
-556 SNGSINYNISQSINN
+556 SRGSINYNISQSINN
-571 NYNNNNKNLINKPA
+571 HFNSNRNQYKPA
-585 STPLINF
+585 SSPLIDF

-607 NGFDDIQLIIEQT
+607 IGFDDIQLIIDQS
-620 KGNNLGIT
+620 KGNNLGIS
-628 DENLK
+628 DDNLK

-641 DRAKIIIKIQELAK
+641 DRAKILIKIQELAG
-655 NFVYPIPKGVFYTCD
+655 NFAFPIPKGVYYICE

-683 LNNWLRNLKVEN
+683 LNNWLKNLKVEN
-695 YLMNFISNGYHS
+695 YLMNFVSNGYHS
-707 LELLLVQMESKI
+707 LELLLVQMESKN
-719 PLNENLLKDL
+719 PLNDYLLNDL

>member
-43 NPTYINKVDSKNET
+43 NPSYINKVDSKNET

-154 GDLAINIKPE
+154 GELAINIKPE

-183 NSGFNSSNSY
+183 NSGFNSGNSY

-201 INKNNNNNNSNK
+201 INKNNNNNSNK

-234 NIQSDDNYQI
+234 NIQSNDNYQI

-265 NNNNINLSVSNSKNI
+265 NNNNINLSVSNSKNL

-324 NNNQYNN
+324 NNYQYNN

-359 EKNEKIYNQNDVVDL
+359 EKNAKIYNQNDVVDL

-394 ISNLNINKINDDNDN
+394 IPNLNINKINDDNNN

-439 NNNNQFIKKNSKS
+439 DNKNQFIKKNSKS
-452 SNNSDYDDFEE
+452 SNNSDYDDFDE

-655 NFVYPIPKGVFYTCD
+655 NFVYPIPKGVYYTCD

>member
-12 KKNLSNLSSNHS
+12 KKTLSNLSSNHS

-64 RNKKDTIDLLL
+64 RNKKDIIALLL

-82 NFQNSKKNSYLH
+82 NFQNSNKNSYLH

-101 LELINELINKGIDM
+101 LDLINELINKGIDM
-115 NLQNEDGDTALH
+115 NLQNEDGNTALH

-134 KDIIEILINNNINTS
+134 KNIIETLINNNINTN

-154 GDLAINIKPE
+154 GELAINIKPE
-164 KSNILKSNNS
+164 KIYTLNSNSS
-174 SNNMYESVN
+174 SNNVYESVN
-183 NSGFNSSNSY
+183 NSGFDSSNSY
-193 NMNNSNIY
+193 NFR
-201 INKNNNNNNSNK
+201 NNNNNSFKNK
-213 INQKTYESSEDFFSS
+213 QKNYENNEDFFSS

-234 NIQSDDNYQI
+234 NIQSSNNYQI

-251 EDIQIYESKNSNLN
+251 DDIQIYESKNSSPNNN
-265 NNNNINLSVSNSKNI
+265 NNNNINLSISNSRDL
-280 NKSIKINLSNNIKN
+280 NKSIKIHLSDNIKN

-300 ANQNSKNQEFQS
+300 VNPNSKNQEFQS
-312 QYIYPNNYNNFD
+312 QYIYPNNYNNF
-324 NNNQYNN
+324 NNNYQYTN
-331 TSNNQIYNNN
+331 TSNNRFYNNTNN
-341 NLNSHDSKNN
+341 NLSMRESKN
-351 INITNNIQ
+351 INKKE
-359 EKNEKIYNQNDVVDL
+359 EKNEKLINNRNDEIDL

-380 LDIVKKVNRDKVED
+380 LELTKKINRDKVED
-394 ISNLNINKINDDNDN
+394 IPNLNINKENDDTYN
-409 NKNEFKK
+409 NHFKK

-422 DLVNINQI
+422 DMVNINKI

-439 NNNNQFIKKNSKS
+439 INNQFQKKNSKS
-452 SNNSDYDDFEE
+452 SNNSDYDDFDD
-463 NNNFRDTIK
+463 NNFRDTLK
-472 PKIEIDDEFAFSS
+472 PKIEIDDEFVFSS
-485 PHIQNLNEITQKNTA
+485 PHIQNLNELTQKNTA

-506 INSNYNSITKVYESN
+506 INSSITKVFEN
-521 NNTNKNSILTTQSI
+521 NNNNKNSILTTQSI

-543 PSPLPAISTMNIS
+543 PSPLPAISTKNIS
-556 SNGSINYNISQSINN
+556 SRESINYNISQSINN
-571 NYNNNNKNLINKPA
+571 NFNNNNKILYKPA
-585 STPLINF
+585 SSPLIVF
-592 LQKIKMEK
+592 LQKLKMEK

-607 NGFDDIQLIIEQT
+607 NGFDDIQLIIDQS
-620 KGNNLGIT
+620 KGNNLGIS
-628 DENLK
+628 DDNLK

-641 DRAKIIIKIQELAK
+641 DRAKFLIKIQELAG
-655 NFVYPIPKGVFYTCD
+655 NFAFPIPKGVYYTCN

-683 LNNWLRNLKVEN
+683 LNNWLKNLKVEN
-695 YLMNFISNGYHS
+695 YLMNFVSNGYHS
-707 LELLLVQMESKI
+707 LELLLVQMESKN
-719 PLNENLLKDL
+719 PLNDNLLIEL
-729 GIDKIGYR
+729 GIEKIGYR